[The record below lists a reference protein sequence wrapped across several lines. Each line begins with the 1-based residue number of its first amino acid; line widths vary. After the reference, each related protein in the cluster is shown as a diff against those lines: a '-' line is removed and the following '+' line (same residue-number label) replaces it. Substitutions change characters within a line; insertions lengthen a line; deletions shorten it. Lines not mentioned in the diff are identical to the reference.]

1 MERII
6 KPVYFTSR
14 ALKDL
19 EKITKFNT
27 LLFGFE
33 KAIIFTNNLIVI
45 IEVLE
50 NKNYDFSK
58 IGSVDSE
65 FKHLKRNYRK
75 IIEGHYKITYR
86 EGNDKIYINRL
97 FDTRQNP
104 NKNK

>member
-6 KPVYFTSR
+6 KPLYFTSR

-19 EKITKFNT
+19 EKITKFNSVMI
-27 LLFGFE
+27 GFK
-33 KAIIFTNNLIVI
+33 KAISISNNII
-45 IEVLE
+45 DSIEVLE
-50 NKNYDFSK
+50 NPVYDFSK

-65 FKHLKRNYRK
+65 FIHFKRSYRK
-75 IIEGHYKITYR
+75 IINGYYKITYR
-86 EGNDKIYINRL
+86 EGIDKIFINRI